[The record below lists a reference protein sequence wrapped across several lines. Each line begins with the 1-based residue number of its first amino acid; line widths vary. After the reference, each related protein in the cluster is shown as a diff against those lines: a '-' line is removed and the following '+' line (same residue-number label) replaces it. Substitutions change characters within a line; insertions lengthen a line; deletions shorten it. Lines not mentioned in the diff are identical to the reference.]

1 MKILVFGLT
10 LLIAYGIT
18 PYLIRLAGRLSITYR
33 KGEGSIQS
41 TPLLGGLSIYISFVA
56 ATALAFLFS
65 RGKMLGEYDYQ
76 YLGIV
81 LGGSVIAAL
90 GAYDDTRCASF
101 TLKILVEALAA
112 FLLLLCGYH
121 VDIVTNPFGGVI
133 RVGYWGYPLAIIWLV
148 GMANALAKI
157 DVVDGLAAGVA
168 GIAAAVLFF
177 ASLNGPPFVPVIS
190 LAVTGACLGFLRYN
204 FYPARIFLGSSG
216 NLFLGFVLAAIA
228 LQGDFKVTAGIAFLL
243 PLLALFFPL
252 FRKLFYAVRWG
263 GERRGSAETA
273 EFLPGRL
280 LKLGYSPKQT
290 ALIIYLIQINLGIV
304 ALVMSYASRGL
315 ALAVFLL
322 LGGMF
327 YLLMRMVEDYH
338 LYLKR
343 MTKPE

>member
-1 MKILVFGLT
+1 MKILVFGIT
-10 LLIAYGIT
+10 LLIAYGVT

-33 KGEGSIQS
+33 KGEGSIRS
-41 TPLLGGLSIYISFVA
+41 TPLLGGLSIYISFMA

-65 RGKMLGEYDYQ
+65 RGKMLGEYDYH

-90 GAYDDTRCASF
+90 GAYDDTRRASLP
-101 TLKILVEALAA
+101 LKIGVEAIAA
-112 FLLLLCGYH
+112 FFLLLCGYH
-121 VDIVTNPFGGVI
+121 VDVITNPFGGVI

-148 GMANALAKI
+148 GMANALTKV
-157 DVVDGLAAGVA
+157 DVADGLAAGVA

-177 ASLNGPPFVPVIS
+177 ASLNGPPFVPIIS

-243 PLLALFFPL
+243 PLLALVFPWL
-252 FRKLFYAVRWG
+252 RKLFITSCRLTG
-263 GERRGSAETA
+263 KKNFTA
-273 EFLPGRL
+273 TGEFLPRRL
-280 LKLGYSPKQT
+280 LNLGYSPKQT
-290 ALIIYLIQINLGIV
+290 VLILYLIQTNLGIV

-322 LGGMF
+322 LGIMF

-338 LYLKR
+338 VYLK
-343 MTKPE
+343 E